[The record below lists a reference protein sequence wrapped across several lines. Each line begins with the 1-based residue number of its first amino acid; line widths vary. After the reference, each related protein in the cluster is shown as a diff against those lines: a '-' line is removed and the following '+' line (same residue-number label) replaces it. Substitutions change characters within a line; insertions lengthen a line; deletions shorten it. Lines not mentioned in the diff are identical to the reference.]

1 VEFFNPCCFAKN
13 VAKNIVSAFS
23 LFFSGTLSDI
33 SFNFKLFMINS
44 TEESLFL
51 QISKKRRL
59 ELDYFD
65 LSLVSKK

>member
-1 VEFFNPCCFAKN
+1 
-13 VAKNIVSAFS
+13 
-23 LFFSGTLSDI
+23 LSDI

-44 TEESLFL
+44 SEESLFL
-51 QISKKRRL
+51 QISKKQRL